1 MPANGSGQAQP
12 TIEGH
17 LGSVGLLP
25 CVPFFKLLFS
35 APDGV
40 TGGATLAGMQLDVQ
54 RLCQLAPEAKLI
66 TSLCPQIGG
75 VYSAHA
81 MMSMDGEWPSKQSQ
95 SVVCYVFFAKS
106 KRRYSKHSAL

>member
-25 CVPFFKLLFS
+25 RVPFFKLLFS

-66 TSLCPQIGG
+66 THK
-75 VYSAHA
+75 AHT
-81 MMSMDGEWPSKQSQ
+81 
-95 SVVCYVFFAKS
+95 AKS
-106 KRRYSKHSAL
+106 HGL